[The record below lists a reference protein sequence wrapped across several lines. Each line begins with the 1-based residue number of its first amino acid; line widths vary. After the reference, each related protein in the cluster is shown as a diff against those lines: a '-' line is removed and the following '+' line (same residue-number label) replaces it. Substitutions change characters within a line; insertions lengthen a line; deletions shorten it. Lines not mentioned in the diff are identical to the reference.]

1 MREIIWIAL
10 GRLVIATCNRFLLI
24 WKLPLDFIKLLC
36 FILERSM
43 KVLQIIEQGETTEL
57 TRNNPLLQNARETIY
72 KLDRQL
78 DEMNLIIKKTRDE
91 GRILSEYKDLID
103 KSRKQF
109 ASELK
114 SVLPNVDIHAQG

>member
-1 MREIIWIAL
+1 M
-10 GRLVIATCNRFLLI
+10 
-24 WKLPLDFIKLLC
+24 
-36 FILERSM
+36 
-43 KVLQIIEQGETTEL
+43 IEQGEATEP
-57 TRNNPLLQNARETIY
+57 TRNNPLLQNARETVH

-78 DEMNLIIKKTRDE
+78 EEMNLMIKKTRNE

>member
-1 MREIIWIAL
+1 
-10 GRLVIATCNRFLLI
+10 
-24 WKLPLDFIKLLC
+24 
-36 FILERSM
+36 M